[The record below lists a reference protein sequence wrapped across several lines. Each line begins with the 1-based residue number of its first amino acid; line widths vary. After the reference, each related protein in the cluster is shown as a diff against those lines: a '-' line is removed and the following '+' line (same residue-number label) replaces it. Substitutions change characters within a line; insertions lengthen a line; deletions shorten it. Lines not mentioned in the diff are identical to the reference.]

1 MSKFNLSVSP
11 DFSPE
16 KLASWHIFNTW
27 LQKKLD
33 IDCHLALF
41 DSFEKQRE
49 AIAADQI
56 DLIYANPADA
66 AALVREKQFVAVAHP
81 DDLADEAVLA
91 VSANSAVKRVDDLKP
106 GITVASSG
114 DPDVLMMGMIMLEPA
129 DITPADVKQTTC
141 ATYVLIAKALMG
153 GTADVGIFP
162 ARGYDSL
169 SGIVRGSLHPLVRSQ
184 ISVVKHMLLA
194 GPKFAAHVAQLQKA
208 LVEMANDPKEAAILK
223 DLGFGHWEVTPLE
236 EVEFMIDLMH
246 TLID

>member
-1 MSKFNLSVSP
+1 MTTFNLSVSP
-11 DFSPE
+11 DFSAD

-27 LQKKLD
+27 LQKKLG
-33 IDCHLALF
+33 IGCHLALY
-41 DSFEKQRE
+41 DSFEKQRK

-66 AALVREKQFVAVAHP
+66 AMLVREKQFIAIAHP
-81 DDLADEAVLA
+81 DNLVDEAVVA
-91 VSANSAVKRVDDLKP
+91 VSANSPVKRVEDLKP

-141 ATYVLIAKALMG
+141 ATYVLIAKALMT

-162 ARGYDSL
+162 ARGFDGL
-169 SGIVRGSLHPLVRSQ
+169 SAIVRGSLHPLVRSQ
-184 ISVVKHMLLA
+184 ISVVRHMLLA
-194 GPKFAAHVAQLQKA
+194 GPKFAAHASQLQQA
-208 LVEMANDPKEAAILK
+208 LAGMANDPKEAAILK
-223 DLGFGHWEVTPLE
+223 DLGLNRWEITPQE
-236 EVEFMIDLMH
+236 DVEFMIDLMH

>member
-66 AALVREKQFVAVAHP
+66 AALVREFGEDAM
-81 DDLADEAVLA
+81 LA
-91 VSANSAVKRVDDLKP
+91 
-106 GITVASSG
+106 ASMRAMQSR
-114 DPDVLMMGMIMLEPA
+114 
-129 DITPADVKQTTC
+129 
-141 ATYVLIAKALMG
+141 
-153 GTADVGIFP
+153 
-162 ARGYDSL
+162 ARDNARDYC
-169 SGIVRGSLHPLVRSQ
+169 
-184 ISVVKHMLLA
+184 
-194 GPKFAAHVAQLQKA
+194 
-208 LVEMANDPKEAAILK
+208 
-223 DLGFGHWEVTPLE
+223 HWR
-236 EVEFMIDLMH
+236 EVERLLSWLDGDAAPATRH
-246 TLID
+246 

>member
-1 MSKFNLSVSP
+1 MTTFNLSVSP
-11 DFSPE
+11 DFSPD

-33 IDCHLALF
+33 ISCHLALY

-66 AALVREKQFVAVAHP
+66 AMLVREKQFIAIAHP
-81 DDLADEAVLA
+81 ANLADEAVVA
-91 VSANSAVKRVDDLKP
+91 VSASSAVKRVEDLKP

-141 ATYVLIAKALMG
+141 ATYVLIAKALMS

-162 ARGYDSL
+162 ARGYDGL
-169 SGIVRGSLHPLVRSQ
+169 SAIVRGSLHPLVRSQ

-194 GPKFAAHVAQLQKA
+194 GPKFAEHAAALQKA
-208 LVEMANDPKEAAILK
+208 LAEMANDPKEAAILK
-223 DLGFGHWEVTPLE
+223 DLGVDHWEITPQE
-236 EVEFMIDLMH
+236 DVEFMIDLLH

>member
-91 VSANSAVKRVDDLKP
+91 VSANSAVKRVEDLKP

-129 DITPADVKQTTC
+129 DITPADV
-141 ATYVLIAKALMG
+141 
-153 GTADVGIFP
+153 
-162 ARGYDSL
+162 
-169 SGIVRGSLHPLVRSQ
+169 
-184 ISVVKHMLLA
+184 
-194 GPKFAAHVAQLQKA
+194 
-208 LVEMANDPKEAAILK
+208 
-223 DLGFGHWEVTPLE
+223 
-236 EVEFMIDLMH
+236 
-246 TLID
+246 

>member
-1 MSKFNLSVSP
+1 MTFNLSVSP
-11 DFSPE
+11 DFSPD

-27 LQKKLD
+27 LQKKLE
-33 IDCHLALF
+33 IACHLALY

-66 AALVREKQFVAVAHP
+66 AMLVREKQFIAIAHP
-81 DDLADEAVLA
+81 GNLNDEAVVA
-91 VSANSAVKRVDDLKP
+91 VSASSAAKRIEDLKP
-106 GITVASSG
+106 GLTVASSG
-114 DPDVLMMGMIMLEPA
+114 DPDVLMMGMIMLDPA
-129 DITPADVKQTTC
+129 DITPTDVKQTTC
-141 ATYVLIAKALMG
+141 GTYVLIAKALMT

-169 SGIVRGSLHPLVRSQ
+169 STVVRSSLHPLVRSQ
-184 ISVVKHMLLA
+184 ISVVRHMLLA
-194 GPKFAAHVAQLQKA
+194 GPKLASLAPQLQAA
-208 LVEMANDPKEAAILK
+208 LAGMTNDPKEAAILK
-223 DLGFGHWEVTPLE
+223 DLGLDHWEVTPQE

>member
-1 MSKFNLSVSP
+1 MTFNLTVSP
-11 DFSPE
+11 DFSPD

-33 IDCHLALF
+33 IACHLALY
-41 DSFEKQRE
+41 DSFEKQRQ
-49 AIAADQI
+49 AIAADEI

-66 AALVREKQFVAVAHP
+66 AMLVREKQFVAIAHP
-81 DDLADEAVLA
+81 DNLTDEAIVVVA
-91 VSANSAVKRVDDLKP
+91 ANSPVKRVEDLKT

-129 DITPADVKQTTC
+129 DISPADVKQMTC
-141 ATYVLIAKALMG
+141 ATYVLIAKSLMN

-169 SGIVRGSLHPLVRSQ
+169 SAMVRASLNPLVRSQ
-184 ISVVKHMLLA
+184 ISVVRHMLLA
-194 GPKFAAHVAQLQKA
+194 GPKAASLVPQLQTA
-208 LVEMANDPKEAAILK
+208 LAGMSKDAKETAILK
-223 DLGFGHWEVTPLE
+223 DLGVNHWEITPQE
-236 EVEFMIDLMH
+236 DVEFMIDLME

>member
-1 MSKFNLSVSP
+1 MTFNLSVSP
-11 DFSPE
+11 DFSPD

-27 LQKKLD
+27 LQKKLN
-33 IDCHLALF
+33 IACHLALY

-66 AALVREKQFVAVAHP
+66 AMLVREKQFIAIAHP
-81 DDLADEAVLA
+81 GNLTDEAIVA
-91 VSANSAVKRVDDLKP
+91 VSASSPAKCVEDLKP

-129 DITPADVKQTTC
+129 DITPADVTQTTC
-141 ATYVLIAKALMG
+141 ATYVLIAKALMS

-162 ARGYDSL
+162 ARGYDGL
-169 SGIVRGSLHPLVRSQ
+169 SAVVRGSLNPLVRSQ
-184 ISVVKHMLLA
+184 ISVVRHMLLA
-194 GPKFAAHVAQLQKA
+194 GPKIASLAPQLQAA
-208 LVEMANDPKEAAILK
+208 LAGMTNDPKEEAILK
-223 DLGFGHWEVTPLE
+223 DLGLDRWEITPQE
-236 EVEFMIDLMH
+236 DVEFMIDLMH